1 MRKYELTI
9 IVKPDM
15 DATALAAVLE
25 KVKGYIAENNGV
37 IVKTDAWGLRRLGYP
52 IRKYREGQYV
62 HFLTELEATAV
73 ARLESRV
80 RLNEDILRHL
90 LVISENVPPPRQP
103 AQPAP
108 VEAAPADAPVADAAP
123 TEAAPAA

>member
-25 KVKGYIAENNGV
+25 KVKGYIAENHGNV
-37 IVKTDAWGLRRLGYP
+37 VKTDAWGLRRLGYP

-90 LVISENVPPPRQP
+90 LVIAQAP
-103 AQPAP
+103 APGKPAPEAAP
-108 VEAAPADAPVADAAP
+108 VEAAPADVPAEASDAAAE
-123 TEAAPAA
+123 TPAA